1 MNFQANPQLAK
12 HAETKQWKELNAQTK
27 DRLLIRWCPKSR
39 RALMQ
44 QLLRY
49 KRHIA
54 SAAFVLGLAFF
65 SWLALTSST
74 QLRVV
79 AGVILAAMLFYLRKS
94 HQVAYGAIEVVAGAA
109 VLAAPVTQ
117 QTCGTFAESC

>member
-1 MNFQANPQLAK
+1 MQ
-12 HAETKQWKELNAQTK
+12 
-27 DRLLIRWCPKSR
+27 RLL
-39 RALMQ
+39 L
-44 QLLRY
+44 Y

-54 SAAFVLGLAFF
+54 SAAFVLGLTFF

-94 HQVAYGAIEVVAGAA
+94 HQMAYGAIEVVAGAA
-109 VLAAPVTQ
+109 VLAAPEAR
-117 QTCGTFAESC
+117 QTCGAFAESCEPVPTYVLLVGTLAGVYILIRGFDNFGQGWKQYGAGA